1 MRVMPWDYLFNEETN
16 LLNRESIPSIT
27 FYDQDFVDLYDR
39 SWVKIDEQWAA
50 GTPENGYEGSYLS
63 YPDQKCFDQLEACV
77 TSLFLNYSNFQYSP
91 YAMVDYFYSKQEE
104 NGAIRGRYSIENGQP
119 VCSESNPEGLA
130 LPLFAYIEYVF
141 YHKVGNKKRLKEIV
155 PILEKY
161 FGWVTA
167 TFQKE
172 NGLCH
177 VPIEACH
184 TGNLPRESAY
194 YPVDFNAM
202 IALNAL
208 YMSMI
213 GDILNDKELSFR
225 FKRLYFSYK
234 TRISNLMWDPDRQF
248 YFDLDESGHRTD
260 LIHIGGY
267 WTMLAEI
274 PNDERASSMIA
285 MLKDSE
291 QFGTDNPFPCLPASS
306 PHFSEDGDGFCGAV
320 LPIYTYLVIKGLE
333 KYGEFIFARECAIR
347 NLYFILDTLSPEEG
361 KSGELWEAYL
371 PNKEGAPKV
380 SGGDGFPRR
389 RLLSG
394 VCIVSIT
401 LMIENIIGFDISLP
415 RKTVYWTV
423 PDLEC
428 MGISG
433 LSLKKNMI
441 TVLASRNARGWEI
454 RLESEKLYYFTI
466 EILNERKKKTLPIP
480 SGKCSMLID
489 KL

>member
-1 MRVMPWDYLFNEETN
+1 
-16 LLNRESIPSIT
+16 
-27 FYDQDFVDLYDR
+27 
-39 SWVKIDEQWAA
+39 
-50 GTPENGYEGSYLS
+50 
-63 YPDQKCFDQLEACV
+63 
-77 TSLFLNYSNFQYSP
+77 
-91 YAMVDYFYSKQEE
+91 MVDFFYSKQEA
-104 NGAIRGRYSIENGQP
+104 NGAIRSEYSIEDGKP
-119 VCSESNPEGLA
+119 VFKADNPEGLT
-130 LPLFAYIEYVF
+130 LPLFAYIEFIF
-141 YHKVGNKKRLKEIV
+141 YHKVGNKKRLKDVV
-155 PILEKY
+155 PVLEKY
-161 FGWVTA
+161 FEWICN
-167 TFQKE
+167 TFQKS

-177 VPIEACH
+177 VPVSACN
-184 TGNLPRESAY
+184 TGNLPREKAY
-194 YPVDFNAM
+194 YQVDFNSM

-234 TRISNLMWDPDRQF
+234 TRINNLMWDPEKHF
-248 YFDLDESGHRTD
+248 YYDLDEDGQRLD
-260 LIHIGGY
+260 LVHIGGF

-274 PNDERASSMIA
+274 PNDERASFMIA
-285 MLKDSE
+285 MLKDPGC
-291 QFGTDNPFPCLPASS
+291 FGTDNPFPCLPASS
-306 PHFSEDGDGFCGAV
+306 PYFNENGNGFCGAV

-361 KSGELWEAYL
+361 KTGELWEAYL
-371 PNKEGAPKV
+371 PNKEGAPQMDE
-380 SGGDGFPRR
+380 DGVFPRR

-394 VCIVSIT
+394 VCVVSIT

-423 PDLEC
+423 PDLET
-428 MGISG
+428 MGIQS

-441 TVLASRNARGWEI
+441 TILSNRNARGWEI

-466 EILNERKKKTLPIP
+466 EVLNEHKKKTLPIP

>member
-1 MRVMPWDYLFNEETN
+1 
-16 LLNRESIPSIT
+16 LLNRDAIPSIT

-39 SWVKIDEQWAA
+39 SWVKIDEQWTA
-50 GTPENGYEGSYLS
+50 GTPENGFQGSYLS
-63 YPDQKCFDQLEACV
+63 YPDQKYFHQFDACIS
-77 TSLFLNYSNFQYSP
+77 SLFLNYSNLEYSP
-91 YAMVDYFYSKQEE
+91 YTMVDYFYSKQEPS
-104 NGAIRGRYSIENGQP
+104 GAIRSEYSIVDGSP
-119 VCSESNPEGLA
+119 LLSADNPEGIT
-130 LPLFAYIEYVF
+130 LPLFAYVEFLF
-141 YHKVGNKKRLKEIV
+141 YHKVGNKKRLKEVV

-161 FGWVTA
+161 FQWITT

-172 NGLCH
+172 NGLCN
-177 VPIEACH
+177 VPVAACN
-184 TGNLPRESAY
+184 TGNIPRQNVY
-194 YPVDFNAM
+194 YPVDFNSM
-202 IALNAL
+202 IAMNAL

-225 FKRLYFSYK
+225 FKRMYFSYK
-234 TRISNLMWDPDRQF
+234 TRISNMMWDPDKHF
-248 YFDLDESGHRTD
+248 YFDLDANGNRTD
-260 LIHIGGY
+260 LVHIGGF

-274 PNDERASSMIA
+274 PNDERASYLIA
-285 MLKDSE
+285 MLKDPKV
-291 QFGTDNPFPCLPASS
+291 FGTDNPFPCLPADSPYFSS
-306 PHFSEDGDGFCGAV
+306 DGNGFCGAV
-320 LPIYTYLVIKGLE
+320 LPVYTYLVIKGLE
-333 KYGEFIFARECAIR
+333 KYGEFIFAREAAIR

-361 KSGELWEAYL
+361 KTGEMWEAYL
-371 PNKEGAPKV
+371 PDKEGAPQF
-380 SGGDGFPRR
+380 SDEIGFPRR

-423 PDLEC
+423 PDLET
-428 MGISG
+428 MGISD

-441 TVLASRNARGWEI
+441 TIQSSRNARGWEI

-466 EILNERKKKTLPIP
+466 EILNEHKKKTLPIP